1 MLPTSQQTIGPF
13 FPRGFIGPADHD
25 LTRISADAPP
35 TTQGEA
41 IILRGTVTRAGG
53 VPCVNA
59 ILELWQADAAGR
71 FGADPA
77 FLGWGRTFTDAEGR
91 YEFRT
96 LIPGGFADAT
106 GTRAPHAN
114 ITVMGAGLMRRLL
127 TTVFFPGFDT
137 AADPVMASV
146 PTALRPLLLAEEAR
160 SNDGPRAFRFDIR
173 LRGEDETP
181 FFDL

>member
-1 MLPTSQQTIGPF
+1 MVPTSQQTIGPF

-25 LTRISADAPP
+25 LTRISADAAP

-96 LIPGGFADAT
+96 LLPGGFTDAT
-106 GTRAPHAN
+106 GKRAPHAN

-137 AADPVMASV
+137 TADPVMASV
-146 PTALRPLLLAEEAR
+146 PIALRPVLLAEEAR
-160 SNDGPRAFRFDIR
+160 SNEGPRAFRFDIR